1 MVTRRRLRAILLP
14 LALYT
19 ASGAASS
26 YFLWHAMN
34 GNRGM
39 KAKIE
44 YRATALDLSR
54 ELAELKAE
62 RAGFERRIAMMRAT
76 SVEQDILEEEAR
88 RQLGRV
94 HRNDVVVFLPKPD
107 RPAAPLR

>member
-14 LALYT
+14 LALYA

-39 KAKIE
+39 KAKVE
-44 YRATALDLSR
+44 FRETALALSR

-62 RAGFERRIAMMRAT
+62 RAGFERRIAMMRAQ
-76 SVEQDILEEEAR
+76 SVERDILEEEAR

-94 HRNDVVVFLPKPD
+94 HHNDVVVFLPKID
-107 RPAAPLR
+107 KPAAPAR